1 MYERNED
8 NENADESEDYV
19 NDKYEE
25 QNDIVVKISE
35 ANITEENFSNSDEC
49 KWKYWDRR
57 TLRMGLSGNLT
68 ISHTKLEALL
78 AILRRRLLSQLP
90 KCAKTFLGTTKA
102 SYNIQIFNN
111 EEMNLFISVLLII
124 LNSPLIQTYTRKT

>member
-49 KWKYWDRR
+49 KWNTEIEELWEWDCQ
-57 TLRMGLSGNLT
+57 G
-68 ISHTKLEALL
+68 
-78 AILRRRLLSQLP
+78 ILQ
-90 KCAKTFLGTTKA
+90 FL
-102 SYNIQIFNN
+102 
-111 EEMNLFISVLLII
+111 I
-124 LNSPLIQTYTRKT
+124 LN

>member
-49 KWKYWDRR
+49 K
-57 TLRMGLSGNLT
+57 
-68 ISHTKLEALL
+68 
-78 AILRRRLLSQLP
+78 
-90 KCAKTFLGTTKA
+90 
-102 SYNIQIFNN
+102 
-111 EEMNLFISVLLII
+111 
-124 LNSPLIQTYTRKT
+124 